1 MSSSTSSHQP
11 IDDWACGFRGGG
23 IGPSEERECSPEIDA
38 CSPLEY
44 WPLGF
49 WPLWFWPLG
58 FWPLE

>member
-49 WPLWFWPLG
+49 WPLG